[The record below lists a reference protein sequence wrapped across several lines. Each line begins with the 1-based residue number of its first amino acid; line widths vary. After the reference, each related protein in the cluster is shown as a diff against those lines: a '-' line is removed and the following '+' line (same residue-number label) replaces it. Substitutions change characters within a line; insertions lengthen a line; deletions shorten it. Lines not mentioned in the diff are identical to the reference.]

1 MQRISKI
8 FQERI
13 GLFFAGFVIASGAA
27 CFYLLENGVRFDY
40 NIEAFLP
47 DEDPSIEAYRA
58 FAARYTPDDAV
69 VMVGFETDS
78 LFSKPVLDAISEMT
92 EAFAEIP
99 HVHRVRSLT
108 NFERIV
114 VRNDVVEHRRL
125 LGSAT
130 DSVSV
135 RETILTDS
143 TAVGYLVNRAGTVT
157 ALYVHIN
164 PDEKGYAV
172 RRTVIDGIL
181 DVTRTYQNRF
191 HFRYSGIPY
200 LRNAYVDAIQ
210 GEAVRYFVLS
220 SLVILAALVWL
231 FRGVRGVVVPLLIVY
246 LGVVWTVAIMMVTG
260 SSIDVLSST
269 ISAMILVVGVADS
282 IHLLARYYDGI
293 AAGLERREA
302 VRDMLVRLGAATFL
316 TSLTTA
322 LGFATLVTSN
332 IVPVRRFGAYTAAG
346 VLMTFFVSIILLT
359 SSLSWMPKPGTGSSQ
374 RLSGPFRKLMERID
388 RIASRQSRGVLI
400 GGALLLIVSVVG
412 LTRVRVNAY
421 VNDDLGPSTPLY
433 RDQKFFEE
441 NLVSPFPLEIVVKG
455 DRDAFQDPENLKRI
469 DRLQTYLRSR
479 PAIGRSFSIV
489 DIVKDLD
496 QSLNPNASG
505 SIPESSE
512 LVSQYLFLLDLAGS
526 EEARQLISRDHSEAR
541 IASLVDDIGSMRLE
555 PLLAQIDSV
564 MAANLDG
571 GLSYM
576 KTGTIVLASRVS
588 EHIVDSLLLS
598 TLLAF
603 LFVSIIMGF
612 LYRSP
617 VLVVIS
623 LIPNVLPL
631 VMVAGVMGFA
641 GIELKPATAV
651 IFSISFG
658 VAVDDTIHLLA
669 RLRQELRAGLD
680 ATAAIRSSLLGTGK
694 AIVITS
700 VILTGGFLI
709 LTTSQFQSSVYMGGL
724 IALTVVLAL
733 LGDVFLLPSL
743 LYTWSR
749 YSERRG
755 IKPFG

>member
-1 MQRISKI
+1 MHSISKI
-8 FQERI
+8 FQKRI
-13 GLFFAGFVIASGAA
+13 SIFFALFAIASVAA
-27 CFYLLENGVRFDY
+27 GIYLAENGVRFDY

-47 DEDPSIEAYRA
+47 DEDPSIEEYRA

-78 LFSKPVLDAISEMT
+78 LFSESVLGAITEMT
-92 EAFAEIP
+92 RAFEDIP
-99 HVHRVRSLT
+99 HVQRVRSLT

-114 VRNDVVEHRRL
+114 VVSDVVEHRRL
-125 LGSAT
+125 LESVT
-130 DSVSV
+130 DPAVARRIV
-135 RETILTDS
+135 LEDS
-143 TAVGYLVNRAGTVT
+143 TAVGYLVNPIGTVT

-164 PDEKGYAV
+164 SDEKGYV
-172 RRTVIDGIL
+172 IRRAVIDGIL
-181 DVTRTYQNRF
+181 AVTGTYKDRF

-200 LRNAYVDAIQ
+200 LRNAYVDAIR
-210 GEAVRYFVLS
+210 GEAMRYFALS

-231 FRGVRGVVVPLLIVY
+231 FRGIRGVVVPLLIVY

-282 IHLLARYYDGI
+282 VHLLARYYDGI
-293 AAGLERREA
+293 EAGLGKHEA

-332 IVPVRRFGAYTAAG
+332 IVPVRRFGIYTAAG
-346 VLMTFFVSIILLT
+346 VMMTFFVSIILLT
-359 SSLSWMPKPGTGSSQ
+359 AALSWLPKPGSHSSK
-374 RLSGPFRKLMERID
+374 RLSGPFRSLMERID
-388 RIASRQSRGVLI
+388 RIVADHASHVLAL
-400 GGALLLIVSVVG
+400 GGILFVVSVVG
-412 LTRVRVNAY
+412 ILEVRVNAF
-421 VNDDLGPSTPLY
+421 VNDDLGPSTTLY
-433 RDQKFFEE
+433 RDQTFFEN

-455 DRDAFQDPENLKRI
+455 KPDAFHDPKNLRRI
-469 DRLQTYLRSR
+469 DHLQTFLRSR
-479 PAIGRSFSIV
+479 PSIGRSFSIV
-489 DIVKDLD
+489 DVIKDLD
-496 QSLNPNASG
+496 RNLNPDASG

-526 EEARQLISRDHSEAR
+526 DESRQLISPDHSEAR
-541 IASLVDDIGSMRLE
+541 IASLVDDIGSSKLE

-564 MAANLDG
+564 MAGTLEG
-571 GLSYM
+571 ELTYM

-588 EHIVDSLLLS
+588 EHIVDSLLIS

-603 LFVSIIMGF
+603 LFVSVIMGF

-623 LIPNVLPL
+623 LIPNILPL
-631 VMVAGVMGFA
+631 LMIAGFMGFA

-669 RLRQELRAGLD
+669 RLKQELRRGLNGS
-680 ATAAIRSSLLGTGK
+680 TAIRNSLLGTGK

-700 VILTGGFLI
+700 VILTGGFLV
-709 LTTSQFQSSVYMGGL
+709 LMTSQFQSSVYMGGL
-724 IALTVVLAL
+724 IGLTVILAL
-733 LGDVFLLPSL
+733 LGDIFLLPAL
-743 LYTWSR
+743 LYTWTR
-749 YSERRG
+749 HCEKHG
-755 IKPFG
+755 INPFP